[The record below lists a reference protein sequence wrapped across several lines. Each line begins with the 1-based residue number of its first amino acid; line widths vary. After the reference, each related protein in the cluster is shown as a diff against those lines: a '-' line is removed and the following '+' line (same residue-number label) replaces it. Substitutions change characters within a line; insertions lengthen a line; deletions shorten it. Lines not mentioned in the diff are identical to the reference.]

1 MRRRGPGP
9 FRRQNRGGGGGGVS
23 LNVDGGGGGVG
34 GSKTKSN
41 NNITNISATTEFCDN
56 YQPYNT
62 MHRGLADGMNHI
74 TKHIMQIKTNGD
86 SMGDSGGNI
95 NNLNEN
101 IPMRPL
107 LANGGGDFNELVPF
121 FFLSF
126 FSYRWEVVKRT

>member
-9 FRRQNRGGGGGGVS
+9 FRRQNRGGGGVS
-23 LNVDGGGGGVG
+23 LNVGETGGGGGT
-34 GSKTKSN
+34 KTKSN
-41 NNITNISATTEFCDN
+41 NNITNISATTEFGDN

-86 SMGDSGGNI
+86 SMGES

-107 LANGGGDFNELVPF
+107 LANGGGDFNELVLF
-121 FFLSF
+121 FFLF
-126 FSYRWEVVKRT
+126 FHFF

>member
-9 FRRQNRGGGGGGVS
+9 FRRQNRGGGGGGVT
-23 LNVDGGGGGVG
+23 LNVGGSTS
-34 GSKTKSN
+34 SKTKSN
-41 NNITNISATTEFCDN
+41 NNIANISATTEFTDN

-86 SMGDSGGNI
+86 GVGGDSSG
-95 NNLNEN
+95 NLNEN

-107 LANGGGDFNELVPF
+107 LANGGGGGDFNELVNIF
-121 FFLSF
+121 FFLSQF
-126 FSYRWEVVKRT
+126 FYIFEGS

>member
-9 FRRQNRGGGGGGVS
+9 FRRQQR
-23 LNVDGGGGGVG
+23 GGVG
-34 GSKTKSN
+34 VALNVGATSSKTKSN

-62 MHRGLADGMNHI
+62 INRGLADGMNHI
-74 TKHIMQIKTNGD
+74 TKHIMQIKTNGGG
-86 SMGDSGGNI
+86 GDSLNENI

-107 LANGGGDFNELVPF
+107 LANGGGDFNE
-121 FFLSF
+121 
-126 FSYRWEVVKRT
+126 